1 VLDAVGDVTAIE
13 RVRAEVLAICG
24 RFPVY
29 A

>member
-1 VLDAVGDVTAIE
+1 MGDEASLE
-13 RVRAEVLAICG
+13 RVRQAVLAICG